1 MQTES
6 ETSIAQN
13 ARPLATQP
21 LGRLMRRYAV
31 PCMTSLVVAALY
43 NMVDQ
48 VFIANA
54 PDLGSVGNAATTVVF
69 PLTVAALAIAV
80 MLGDG
85 CCAFVSL
92 MLGAGKQEDAHRAV
106 GGTVTVSVL
115 AGLVLMAAY
124 LLFPDT
130 LLTWFGGRVNAGTF
144 EKAQEYFFW
153 IAVGVPLYVF
163 GQAMNP
169 VIRSDGS
176 PTFAMI
182 ATLAGAAANLVLDP
196 LLIFVYHFGMA
207 GAAIATV
214 AGQALTAGLSIWY
227 LTRMKQIHLQKDS
240 FRPRAHLLGK
250 CAKLGMTS
258 FLAQISLVAAMA
270 ATNTM
275 LRICSA
281 QDAVFSQEEFSAIP
295 MAVFGIVMKVFQ
307 IVISCAIGL
316 AAGCIP
322 VAGYNMGAGTVR
334 PCERAFD
341 AAAGGRSN
349 RRADCAA
356 CGGAA
361 ARSGD
366 AALRRAER
374 VHPLHALCPALLPGV
389 PEHDCA
395 GVHQQRDV
403 HLPAIA
409 GESGCLDAFVD
420 GAGDCVRR
428 GAGAAPA
435 AVFPAGR
442 GDLFHACRRCAD
454 GNSLSGRAGTDIPLT
469 GNGEVSNTEK
479 PGRILRNRGGST
491 RLCF

>member
-6 ETSIAQN
+6 ETLAAQD

-54 PDLGSVGNAATTVVF
+54 PALGSVGNAATTVVF

-115 AGLVLMAAY
+115 AGLILMAVY
-124 LLFPDT
+124 LLLPGT

-153 IAVGVPLYVF
+153 IALGVPLYVF

-176 PTFAMI
+176 PTFAMV

-196 LLIFVYHFGMA
+196 LLIFVCHFGMA

-240 FRPRAHLLGK
+240 FRPRAYLLGK

-275 LRICSA
+275 LRICSS

-322 VAGYNMGAGTVR
+322 VAGYNMGAGRHDRVKGLLTR
-334 PCERAFD
+334 LL
-341 AAAGGRSN
+341 AAEAVVG
-349 RRADCAA
+349 
-356 CGGAA
+356 
-361 ARSGD
+361 
-366 AALRRAER
+366 LI
-374 VHPLHALCPALLPGV
+374 ALLV
-389 PEHDCA
+389 
-395 GVHQQRDV
+395 V
-403 HLPAIA
+403 
-409 GESGCLDAFVD
+409 
-420 GAGDCVRR
+420 
-428 GAGAAPA
+428 
-435 AVFPAGR
+435 
-442 GDLFHACRRCAD
+442 
-454 GNSLSGRAGTDIPLT
+454 
-469 GNGEVSNTEK
+469 
-479 PGRILRNRGGST
+479 
-491 RLCF
+491 

>member
-92 MLGAGKQEDAHRAV
+92 MLGAGKQEEAHRAV
-106 GGTVTVSVL
+106 GGTVTVSVV

-153 IAVGVPLYVF
+153 IALGVPLYVF

-176 PTFAMI
+176 PTFAMV

-196 LLIFVYHFGMA
+196 LLIFVCYFGMA

-295 MAVFGIVMKVFQ
+295 MAVVGLIALLVVELLPDQVMLLFGAQNESIHYTLFARRCFRVYLSMIV
-307 IVISCAIGL
+307 L
-316 AAGCIP
+316 ACI
-322 VAGYNMGAGTVR
+322 NKGT
-334 PCERAFD
+334 FIFLQSLGK
-341 AAAGGRSN
+341 AAASTLLSM
-349 RRADCAA
+349 
-356 CGGAA
+356 
-361 ARSGD
+361 AREIVFGVG
-366 AALRRAER
+366 L
-374 VHPLHALCPALLPGV
+374 VLLLPQFFQLDGV
-389 PEHDCA
+389 
-395 GVHQQRDV
+395 
-403 HLPAIA
+403 IY
-409 GESGCLDAFVD
+409 SM
-420 GAGDCVRR
+420 
-428 GAGAAPA
+428 PA
-435 AVFPAGR
+435 ADVLTAILSAVVLVR
-442 GDLFHACRRCAD
+442 TYR
-454 GNSLSGRAGTDIPLT
+454 SLG
-469 GNGEVSNTEK
+469 TEK
-479 PGRILRNRGGST
+479 
-491 RLCF
+491 

>member
-1 MQTES
+1 MCLALRSNQRKGVLFFMQTES
-6 ETSIAQN
+6 ETSMAQD
-13 ARPLATQP
+13 ARPLETQP

-92 MLGAGKQEDAHRAV
+92 MLGAGKQEEAHRAV
-106 GGTVTVSVL
+106 GETVTVSVV

-153 IAVGVPLYVF
+153 IALGVPLYVF

-176 PTFAMI
+176 PTFAMV
-182 ATLAGAAANLVLDP
+182 ATL
-196 LLIFVYHFGMA
+196 A

-240 FRPRAHLLGK
+240 FRPHAHLLGK

-322 VAGYNMGAGTVR
+322 VAGYNMGAGRHDRVKGLLTRLLAAEAVVGLIALLVVELLPDQVMLLFGAQNESIHYTLFAR
-334 PCERAFD
+334 RCFRVYLSMIVLACISKGTFIFLQSLGK
-341 AAAGGRSN
+341 AAASTLLSM
-349 RRADCAA
+349 
-356 CGGAA
+356 
-361 ARSGD
+361 AREIVFGVG
-366 AALRRAER
+366 L
-374 VHPLHALCPALLPGV
+374 VLLLPQFFQLDGV
-389 PEHDCA
+389 
-395 GVHQQRDV
+395 
-403 HLPAIA
+403 IY
-409 GESGCLDAFVD
+409 SM
-420 GAGDCVRR
+420 
-428 GAGAAPA
+428 PA
-435 AVFPAGR
+435 ADVLTAILSAVVLVR
-442 GDLFHACRRCAD
+442 TYR
-454 GNSLSGRAGTDIPLT
+454 SL
-469 GNGEVSNTEK
+469 ETEK
-479 PGRILRNRGGST
+479 
-491 RLCF
+491 

>member
-6 ETSIAQN
+6 ETLAAQD

-92 MLGAGKQEDAHRAV
+92 MLGAGKQEEAHRAV
-106 GGTVTVSVL
+106 GETVTVSVL

-153 IAVGVPLYVF
+153 IALGVPLYVF
-163 GQAMNP
+163 GQSMNP

-176 PTFAMI
+176 PTFAMV
-182 ATLAGAAANLVLDP
+182 ATLAGA
-196 LLIFVYHFGMA
+196 
-207 GAAIATV
+207 V

-322 VAGYNMGAGTVR
+322 VAGYNMGAGRYDRVKGLLTRLLAAEAIVGLIALLVVELLPDQVMLLFGAQNESIHYTLFAR
-334 PCERAFD
+334 RCFRVYLSMIVLACINKGTFIFLQSLGK
-341 AAAGGRSN
+341 AAASTLLSM
-349 RRADCAA
+349 
-356 CGGAA
+356 
-361 ARSGD
+361 AREIVFGVG
-366 AALRRAER
+366 L
-374 VHPLHALCPALLPGV
+374 VLLLPQFFQLDGV
-389 PEHDCA
+389 
-395 GVHQQRDV
+395 
-403 HLPAIA
+403 LY
-409 GESGCLDAFVD
+409 SM
-420 GAGDCVRR
+420 
-428 GAGAAPA
+428 PA
-435 AVFPAGR
+435 ADVLTAILSAVVLVR
-442 GDLFHACRRCAD
+442 TYR
-454 GNSLSGRAGTDIPLT
+454 SL
-469 GNGEVSNTEK
+469 ETEK
-479 PGRILRNRGGST
+479 
-491 RLCF
+491 

>member
-21 LGRLMRRYAV
+21 LGHLMRRYAV

-106 GGTVTVSVL
+106 GGTVTVSVV
-115 AGLVLMAAY
+115 AELVLMAAY

-153 IAVGVPLYVF
+153 IALGVPLYVF

-176 PTFAMI
+176 PTFAMV

-196 LLIFVYHFGMA
+196 LLIFVCHFGMA

-240 FRPRAHLLGK
+240 FRPRAYLLGK
-250 CAKLGMTS
+250 CTKLGMTS

-322 VAGYNMGAGTVR
+322 VAGYNMGAGRHDRVKGLLTRLLAAEAVVGLIALLVVELLPDQVMLLFGAQNESIHYTLFAR
-334 PCERAFD
+334 RCFRVYLSMIVLACINKGTFIFLQSLGK
-341 AAAGGRSN
+341 AAASTLLSM
-349 RRADCAA
+349 
-356 CGGAA
+356 
-361 ARSGD
+361 AREIVFGVG
-366 AALRRAER
+366 L
-374 VHPLHALCPALLPGV
+374 VLLLPQFFQLDGV
-389 PEHDCA
+389 
-395 GVHQQRDV
+395 
-403 HLPAIA
+403 IY
-409 GESGCLDAFVD
+409 SM
-420 GAGDCVRR
+420 
-428 GAGAAPA
+428 PA
-435 AVFPAGR
+435 ADVLTAILSAVVLVR
-442 GDLFHACRRCAD
+442 TYR
-454 GNSLSGRAGTDIPLT
+454 SL
-469 GNGEVSNTEK
+469 ETEK
-479 PGRILRNRGGST
+479 
-491 RLCF
+491 

>member
-106 GGTVTVSVL
+106 GGTVTVSVV

-153 IAVGVPLYVF
+153 IALGVPLYVF

-176 PTFAMI
+176 PTFAMV

-196 LLIFVYHFGMA
+196 LLIFVCHFGMA

-240 FRPRAHLLGK
+240 FRPRAFTGEMRQARHDILPGANQPGRGNGGDEHDAAHLQRAGR
-250 CAKLGMTS
+250 C
-258 FLAQISLVAAMA
+258 FLAG
-270 ATNTM
+270 
-275 LRICSA
+275 
-281 QDAVFSQEEFSAIP
+281 
-295 MAVFGIVMKVFQ
+295 GIFRDSDGGFRHCHEGVPNRHQ
-307 IVISCAIGL
+307 LC
-316 AAGCIP
+316 
-322 VAGYNMGAGTVR
+322 
-334 PCERAFD
+334 D
-341 AAAGGRSN
+341 WAGGGMHSR
-349 RRADCAA
+349 
-356 CGGAA
+356 GGIQ
-361 ARSGD
+361 
-366 AALRRAER
+366 
-374 VHPLHALCPALLPGV
+374 H
-389 PEHDCA
+389 
-395 GVHQQRDV
+395 
-403 HLPAIA
+403 
-409 GESGCLDAFVD
+409 
-420 GAGDCVRR
+420 
-428 GAGAAPA
+428 
-435 AVFPAGR
+435 GR
-442 GDLFHACRRCAD
+442 GTA
-454 GNSLSGRAGTDIPLT
+454 
-469 GNGEVSNTEK
+469 
-479 PGRILRNRGGST
+479 
-491 RLCF
+491 

>member
-92 MLGAGKQEDAHRAV
+92 MLGAGKQEEAHRAV
-106 GGTVTVSVL
+106 GGTVTVSVV

-153 IAVGVPLYVF
+153 IALGVPLYVF

-176 PTFAMI
+176 PTFAMV
-182 ATLAGAAANLVLDP
+182 ATL
-196 LLIFVYHFGMA
+196 A

-322 VAGYNMGAGTVR
+322 VAGYNMGAGRHDRVKGLLTRLLAAEAVVGLIALLVVELLPDQVMLLFGAQNESIHYTLFAR
-334 PCERAFD
+334 RCFRVYLSMIVLACINKGTFIFLQSLGK
-341 AAAGGRSN
+341 AAASTLLSM
-349 RRADCAA
+349 
-356 CGGAA
+356 
-361 ARSGD
+361 AREIVFGVG
-366 AALRRAER
+366 L
-374 VHPLHALCPALLPGV
+374 VLLLPQFFQLDGV
-389 PEHDCA
+389 MY
-395 GVHQQRDV
+395 
-403 HLPAIA
+403 
-409 GESGCLDAFVD
+409 SM
-420 GAGDCVRR
+420 
-428 GAGAAPA
+428 PA
-435 AVFPAGR
+435 ADVLTAILSAVVLVR
-442 GDLFHACRRCAD
+442 TYR
-454 GNSLSGRAGTDIPLT
+454 SL
-469 GNGEVSNTEK
+469 ETEK
-479 PGRILRNRGGST
+479 
-491 RLCF
+491 

>member
-92 MLGAGKQEDAHRAV
+92 MLGAGKQEEAHRAV
-106 GGTVTVSVL
+106 GGTVTVSVV

-153 IAVGVPLYVF
+153 IALGVPLYVF

-176 PTFAMI
+176 PTFAMV

-196 LLIFVYHFGMA
+196 LLIFVCHFGMA

-322 VAGYNMGAGTVR
+322 VAGYNMGAGRYDRVKGLLMR
-334 PCERAFD
+334 LL
-341 AAAGGRSN
+341 AAEAVVG
-349 RRADCAA
+349 
-356 CGGAA
+356 
-361 ARSGD
+361 
-366 AALRRAER
+366 LI
-374 VHPLHALCPALLPGV
+374 ALLV
-389 PEHDCA
+389 VEL
-395 GVHQQRDV
+395 
-403 HLPAIA
+403 LPDQVM
-409 GESGCLDAFVD
+409 LLF
-420 GAGDCVRR
+420 GAQ
-428 GAGAAPA
+428 
-435 AVFPAGR
+435 
-442 GDLFHACRRCAD
+442 
-454 GNSLSGRAGTDIPLT
+454 N
-469 GNGEVSNTEK
+469 VSNTEK

>member
-6 ETSIAQN
+6 ETLAAQD

-54 PDLGSVGNAATTVVF
+54 PALGSVGNAATTVVF

-92 MLGAGKQEDAHRAV
+92 MLGAGKQEDAHRAI

-115 AGLVLMAAY
+115 AGLILMAVY
-124 LLFPDT
+124 LLLPRT

-153 IAVGVPLYVF
+153 IALGVPLYVF

-176 PTFAMI
+176 PTFAMV

-196 LLIFVYHFGMA
+196 LLIFVCHFGMA

-316 AAGCIP
+316 AAEAVVGLIALLVVELLPDQVMLLFGAQNESIHYTLFARRCFRVYLSMIVLACI
-322 VAGYNMGAGTVR
+322 NKGT
-334 PCERAFD
+334 FIFLQSLGK
-341 AAAGGRSN
+341 AAASTLLSM
-349 RRADCAA
+349 
-356 CGGAA
+356 
-361 ARSGD
+361 AREIVFGVG
-366 AALRRAER
+366 L
-374 VHPLHALCPALLPGV
+374 VLLLPQFFQLDGV
-389 PEHDCA
+389 
-395 GVHQQRDV
+395 
-403 HLPAIA
+403 IY
-409 GESGCLDAFVD
+409 SM
-420 GAGDCVRR
+420 
-428 GAGAAPA
+428 PA
-435 AVFPAGR
+435 ADVLTAILSAVVLVR
-442 GDLFHACRRCAD
+442 TYR
-454 GNSLSGRAGTDIPLT
+454 SLGM
-469 GNGEVSNTEK
+469 EK
-479 PGRILRNRGGST
+479 
-491 RLCF
+491 

>member
-92 MLGAGKQEDAHRAV
+92 MLGAGKQEEAHRAV

-115 AGLVLMAAY
+115 AGLILMAVY
-124 LLFPDT
+124 LLLPDT

-153 IAVGVPLYVF
+153 IALGVPLYVF

-176 PTFAMI
+176 PTFAMV

-196 LLIFVYHFGMA
+196 LLIFVCHFGMA
-207 GAAIATV
+207 
-214 AGQALTAGLSIWY
+214 
-227 LTRMKQIHLQKDS
+227 RRLQ
-240 FRPRAHLLGK
+240 R
-250 CAKLGMTS
+250 
-258 FLAQISLVAAMA
+258 
-270 ATNTM
+270 
-275 LRICSA
+275 
-281 QDAVFSQEEFSAIP
+281 
-295 MAVFGIVMKVFQ
+295 
-307 IVISCAIGL
+307 
-316 AAGCIP
+316 
-322 VAGYNMGAGTVR
+322 
-334 PCERAFD
+334 
-341 AAAGGRSN
+341 
-349 RRADCAA
+349 
-356 CGGAA
+356 
-361 ARSGD
+361 
-366 AALRRAER
+366 
-374 VHPLHALCPALLPGV
+374 LPG
-389 PEHDCA
+389 
-395 GVHQQRDV
+395 
-403 HLPAIA
+403 
-409 GESGCLDAFVD
+409 
-420 GAGDCVRR
+420 RR
-428 GAGAAPA
+428 
-435 AVFPAGR
+435 
-442 GDLFHACRRCAD
+442 
-454 GNSLSGRAGTDIPLT
+454 
-469 GNGEVSNTEK
+469 
-479 PGRILRNRGGST
+479 
-491 RLCF
+491 

>member
-92 MLGAGKQEDAHRAV
+92 MLGAGKQEEAHRAV
-106 GGTVTVSVL
+106 GETVTVSVL

-153 IAVGVPLYVF
+153 IALGVPLYVF

-176 PTFAMI
+176 PTFAMV

-196 LLIFVYHFGMA
+196 LLIFVCYFGMA

-322 VAGYNMGAGTVR
+322 VAGYNMGAGRHDRVKGLLTRLLAAEAVVGLIALLVVELLPDQVMLLFGAQNESIHYTLFAR
-334 PCERAFD
+334 RCFRVYLSMIVLACINKGTFIFLQSLGK
-341 AAAGGRSN
+341 AAASTLLSM
-349 RRADCAA
+349 
-356 CGGAA
+356 
-361 ARSGD
+361 AR
-366 AALRRAER
+366 EI
-374 VHPLHALCPALLPGV
+374 VFGV
-389 PEHDCA
+389 
-395 GVHQQRDV
+395 GLV
-403 HLPAIA
+403 
-409 GESGCLDAFVD
+409 
-420 GAGDCVRR
+420 
-428 GAGAAPA
+428 PA

-454 GNSLSGRAGTDIPLT
+454 GNSLSGRAGADIPLT

-479 PGRILRNRGGST
+479 PGRILRNRGDST

>member
-92 MLGAGKQEDAHRAV
+92 MLGAGKQEEAHRAV
-106 GGTVTVSVL
+106 GGTVTVSVV

-153 IAVGVPLYVF
+153 IALGVPLYVF

-176 PTFAMI
+176 PTFAMV
-182 ATLAGAAANLVLDP
+182 ATL
-196 LLIFVYHFGMA
+196 A

-250 CAKLGMTS
+250 CTKLGMTS

-322 VAGYNMGAGTVR
+322 VAGYNMGAGRHDRVKGLLTRLLAAEAVVGLIALLVVELLPDQVMLLFGAQNESIHYTLFAR
-334 PCERAFD
+334 RCFRVYLSMIVLACINKGTFIFLQSLGK
-341 AAAGGRSN
+341 AAASTLLSM
-349 RRADCAA
+349 
-356 CGGAA
+356 
-361 ARSGD
+361 AREIVFGVG
-366 AALRRAER
+366 L
-374 VHPLHALCPALLPGV
+374 VLLLPQFFQLDGV
-389 PEHDCA
+389 MY
-395 GVHQQRDV
+395 
-403 HLPAIA
+403 
-409 GESGCLDAFVD
+409 SM
-420 GAGDCVRR
+420 
-428 GAGAAPA
+428 PA
-435 AVFPAGR
+435 ADVLTAILSAVVLVR
-442 GDLFHACRRCAD
+442 TYR
-454 GNSLSGRAGTDIPLT
+454 SL
-469 GNGEVSNTEK
+469 ETEK
-479 PGRILRNRGGST
+479 
-491 RLCF
+491 

>member
-106 GGTVTVSVL
+106 GGTVTVSVVT
-115 AGLVLMAAY
+115 GLVLMAAY

-153 IAVGVPLYVF
+153 IALGVPLYVF

-176 PTFAMI
+176 PTFAMV

-196 LLIFVYHFGMA
+196 LLIFVCYFGMA

-227 LTRMKQIHLQKDS
+227 LTRMKQIRLQKDS
-240 FRPRAHLLGK
+240 FRPRAYLLGK
-250 CAKLGMTS
+250 CTKLGMTS

-322 VAGYNMGAGTVR
+322 VAGYNMGAGRYDRVKGLLTRLLAAEAVVGLIALLVVELLPDQVMLLFGAQNESIHYTLFAR
-334 PCERAFD
+334 RCFRVYLSMIVLACINKGTFIFLQSLGK
-341 AAAGGRSN
+341 AAASTLLSM
-349 RRADCAA
+349 
-356 CGGAA
+356 
-361 ARSGD
+361 AREIVFGVG
-366 AALRRAER
+366 L
-374 VHPLHALCPALLPGV
+374 VLLLPQFFQLDGV
-389 PEHDCA
+389 
-395 GVHQQRDV
+395 
-403 HLPAIA
+403 IY
-409 GESGCLDAFVD
+409 SM
-420 GAGDCVRR
+420 
-428 GAGAAPA
+428 PA
-435 AVFPAGR
+435 ADVLTAILSAVVLVR
-442 GDLFHACRRCAD
+442 TYR
-454 GNSLSGRAGTDIPLT
+454 SLGT
-469 GNGEVSNTEK
+469 VK
-479 PGRILRNRGGST
+479 
-491 RLCF
+491 

>member
-6 ETSIAQN
+6 ETLAAQN

-92 MLGAGKQEDAHRAV
+92 MLGAGKQEEAHRAV
-106 GGTVTVSVL
+106 GGTVTVSVV

-153 IAVGVPLYVF
+153 IALGVPLYVF

-176 PTFAMI
+176 PTFAMV

-196 LLIFVYHFGMA
+196 LLIFVCHFGMAGAAANLVLDPLLIFVCHFGMA

-322 VAGYNMGAGTVR
+322 VAGYNMGAGRYDRVKGLLTRLLAAEAVVGLIALLVVELLPDQVMLLFGAQNESIHYTLFAR
-334 PCERAFD
+334 RCFRVYLSMIVLACINKGTFIFLQSLGK
-341 AAAGGRSN
+341 AAASTLLSM
-349 RRADCAA
+349 
-356 CGGAA
+356 
-361 ARSGD
+361 AREVVFGVG
-366 AALRRAER
+366 L
-374 VHPLHALCPALLPGV
+374 VLLLPQFFQLDGV
-389 PEHDCA
+389 
-395 GVHQQRDV
+395 
-403 HLPAIA
+403 IY
-409 GESGCLDAFVD
+409 SM
-420 GAGDCVRR
+420 
-428 GAGAAPA
+428 PA
-435 AVFPAGR
+435 ADVLTAILSAVVLVR
-442 GDLFHACRRCAD
+442 TYR
-454 GNSLSGRAGTDIPLT
+454 SLGM
-469 GNGEVSNTEK
+469 EK
-479 PGRILRNRGGST
+479 
-491 RLCF
+491 

>member
-92 MLGAGKQEDAHRAV
+92 MLGAGKQEEAHRAV
-106 GGTVTVSVL
+106 GETVTVSVL

-153 IAVGVPLYVF
+153 IALGVPLYVF

-176 PTFAMI
+176 PTFAMV

-196 LLIFVYHFGMA
+196 LLIFVCHFGMA

-316 AAGCIP
+316 AAEAVVGLIALLVVELLPDQVMLLFGAQNESIHYTLFARRCFRVYLSMIVLACINKGTFIFLQSLGKAAASTLLSMAREVVFGVGLVLLLP
-322 VAGYNMGAGTVR
+322 QFFQLDGVIYSMPAADVLTAILSAVVLVRTYRSLGTV
-334 PCERAFD
+334 
-341 AAAGGRSN
+341 
-349 RRADCAA
+349 
-356 CGGAA
+356 
-361 ARSGD
+361 
-366 AALRRAER
+366 
-374 VHPLHALCPALLPGV
+374 
-389 PEHDCA
+389 
-395 GVHQQRDV
+395 
-403 HLPAIA
+403 
-409 GESGCLDAFVD
+409 
-420 GAGDCVRR
+420 
-428 GAGAAPA
+428 
-435 AVFPAGR
+435 
-442 GDLFHACRRCAD
+442 
-454 GNSLSGRAGTDIPLT
+454 
-469 GNGEVSNTEK
+469 K
-479 PGRILRNRGGST
+479 
-491 RLCF
+491 

>member
-153 IAVGVPLYVF
+153 IALGVPLYVF

-176 PTFAMI
+176 PTFAMV

-196 LLIFVYHFGMA
+196 LLIFVCHFGMA

-281 QDAVFSQEEFSAIP
+281 QDAVFSQEEFSAIQ

-322 VAGYNMGAGTVR
+322 VAGYNMGAGRHDRVKGLLTR
-334 PCERAFD
+334 LL
-341 AAAGGRSN
+341 AAEAIVG
-349 RRADCAA
+349 
-356 CGGAA
+356 
-361 ARSGD
+361 
-366 AALRRAER
+366 LI
-374 VHPLHALCPALLPGV
+374 ALLVVELLPDQVMLLFGAQNESIHYTLFARRCFRV
-389 PEHDCA
+389 YLSMI
-395 GVHQQRDV
+395 VHQQRDV

-454 GNSLSGRAGTDIPLT
+454 GNSLSNRAGADIPLT
-469 GNGEVSNTEK
+469 GNGEVRNIEK
-479 PGRILRNRGGST
+479 PGRILRNREGST

>member
-92 MLGAGKQEDAHRAV
+92 MLGAGKQEEAHRAV
-106 GGTVTVSVL
+106 GETVTVSVL

-153 IAVGVPLYVF
+153 IALGVPLYVF

-176 PTFAMI
+176 PTFAMV

-196 LLIFVYHFGMA
+196 LLIFVFDMGIA
-207 GAAIATV
+207 GASIATAISQLTSFVILLVMCSTHADAITIHPRNYRPTKQMYGKILNNGLPSLGRQGIMSVSTSLLNNAAAVYGDPAIAAFAIVSRCLNFVNSTV
-214 AGQALTAGLSIWY
+214 VGFGQGFQPVCGFNYGARKYDRMHRAFSFSVKVTTIVLLVLGAAGFAFAEPVVTLFRRSDPEVIRIGTETFRIQILTVWAWGFITLSNMY
-227 LTRMKQIHLQKDS
+227 TQ
-240 FRPRAHLLGK
+240 
-250 CAKLGMTS
+250 
-258 FLAQISLVAAMA
+258 
-270 ATNTM
+270 
-275 LRICSA
+275 
-281 QDAVFSQEEFSAIP
+281 
-295 MAVFGIVMKVFQ
+295 
-307 IVISCAIGL
+307 AIGY
-316 AAGCIP
+316 GI
-322 VAGYNMGAGTVR
+322 
-334 PCERAFD
+334 
-341 AAAGGRSN
+341 RSTIL
-349 RRADCAA
+349 
-356 CGGAA
+356 AA
-361 ARSGD
+361 ARQGLFLIPTLLVLPNVWGLRGLEVCQPLAD
-366 AALRRAER
+366 VLTLAL
-374 VHPLHALCPALLPGV
+374 
-389 PEHDCA
+389 
-395 GVHQQRDV
+395 
-403 HLPAIA
+403 
-409 GESGCLDAFVD
+409 
-420 GAGDCVRR
+420 
-428 GAGAAPA
+428 
-435 AVFPAGR
+435 AVWMMTKVIRTQKAQM
-442 GDLFHACRRCAD
+442 AQETA
-454 GNSLSGRAGTDIPLT
+454 
-469 GNGEVSNTEK
+469 
-479 PGRILRNRGGST
+479 
-491 RLCF
+491 

>member
-92 MLGAGKQEDAHRAV
+92 MLGAGKQEEAHRAV
-106 GGTVTVSVL
+106 GGTVTVSVV

-153 IAVGVPLYVF
+153 IALGVPLYVF

-176 PTFAMI
+176 PTFAMV
-182 ATLAGAAANLVLDP
+182 ATL
-196 LLIFVYHFGMA
+196 A

-214 AGQALTAGLSIWY
+214 AGQALTARLSIWY

-322 VAGYNMGAGTVR
+322 VAGYNMGAGRHDRVKGLLTRLLAAEAVVGLIALLVVELLPDQVMLLFGAQNESIHYTLFAR
-334 PCERAFD
+334 RCFRVYLSMIVLACINKGTFIFLQSLGK
-341 AAAGGRSN
+341 AAASTLLSM
-349 RRADCAA
+349 
-356 CGGAA
+356 
-361 ARSGD
+361 AREIVFGVG
-366 AALRRAER
+366 L
-374 VHPLHALCPALLPGV
+374 VLLLPQFFQLDGV
-389 PEHDCA
+389 
-395 GVHQQRDV
+395 
-403 HLPAIA
+403 IY
-409 GESGCLDAFVD
+409 SM
-420 GAGDCVRR
+420 
-428 GAGAAPA
+428 PA
-435 AVFPAGR
+435 ADVLTAILSAVVLVR
-442 GDLFHACRRCAD
+442 TYR
-454 GNSLSGRAGTDIPLT
+454 SLGT
-469 GNGEVSNTEK
+469 VK
-479 PGRILRNRGGST
+479 
-491 RLCF
+491 

>member
-6 ETSIAQN
+6 ETSIALN

-92 MLGAGKQEDAHRAV
+92 MLGAGKQEEAHRAV
-106 GGTVTVSVL
+106 GGTVTVSVV

-153 IAVGVPLYVF
+153 IALGVPLYVF

-176 PTFAMI
+176 PTFAMV

-196 LLIFVYHFGMA
+196 LLIFVCHFGMA

-322 VAGYNMGAGTVR
+322 VAGYNMGAGRHDRVKGLLTR
-334 PCERAFD
+334 LL
-341 AAAGGRSN
+341 AAEAVVGLIALLVVELLPDQLMLLFGAQNESPSTTRSLP
-349 RRADCAA
+349 
-356 CGGAA
+356 GAA
-361 ARSGD
+361 
-366 AALRRAER
+366 
-374 VHPLHALCPALLPGV
+374 
-389 PEHDCA
+389 
-395 GVHQQRDV
+395 
-403 HLPAIA
+403 
-409 GESGCLDAFVD
+409 SGC
-420 GAGDCVRR
+420 
-428 GAGAAPA
+428 
-435 AVFPAGR
+435 
-442 GDLFHACRRCAD
+442 
-454 GNSLSGRAGTDIPLT
+454 T
-469 GNGEVSNTEK
+469 
-479 PGRILRNRGGST
+479 
-491 RLCF
+491 